1 MSDNTLLEIFLKKL
15 RKTVFKIY
23 REENPLVGE
32 AYTVMHIES
41 VFDILDLI
49 AEFAAIH
56 GQQKSMNFAIILKY
70 DILKS
75 IGREIE
81 NE

>member
-1 MSDNTLLEIFLKKL
+1 MQRAELLEILFTKLKKG
-15 RKTVFKIY
+15 FKIWK
-23 REENPLVGE
+23 EENPLIGE
-32 AYTVMHIES
+32 PYTVMHIES
-41 VFDILDLI
+41 VIDILDLT
-49 AEFAAIH
+49 AELAAIY
-56 GQQKSMNFAIILKY
+56 GYTESMNFAIMLKQ